1 MKATEQ
7 THQQT
12 ERFLRKVAQ
21 KFPFTDEPEIMTD
34 IHLRISSETGDL
46 MAFDDYGEEITRC
59 VIDQWIES
67 KDEKFD
73 EKTTNFL
80 RKKIISFKDMVD
92 RMGLMKPFSFVLEN
106 EEGEHI
112 DELYLADNDTII
124 LGDDLMKD
132 LDKDLNDFFKQ
143 LFE

>member
-112 DELYLADNDTII
+112 DELYLADSDTII